1 MINNR
6 NRGISRLGLI
16 FNMSVNATTEMRNKN
31 GPHPSTI
38 PTIKRTT
45 ELVSTSAKPL
55 KRPGEGET
63 CVVDD
68 ETCVIDCETCVVD
81 GETWVIDCET
91 CVVDDETCVIDCETC
106 VVDDETCV
114 IDCET
119 CVVDDE
125 TCVIDCETCVV
136 DDETCVIDCET
147 CVVDPT
153 SAGSATIAPTDPE
166 NVLLGAAIIKAI
178 PTKIIV

>member
-1 MINNR
+1 MMNNR

-38 PTIKRTT
+38 PTRKRTT
-45 ELVSTSAKPL
+45 ELVSTSVQPL
-55 KRPGEGET
+55 KRPGEGKT
-63 CVVDD
+63 C
-68 ETCVIDCETCVVD
+68 
-81 GETWVIDCET
+81 VIDCET

>member
-16 FNMSVNATTEMRNKN
+16 FNMSVNATTEMRNRN
-31 GPHPSTI
+31 GHHPSTI

-81 GETWVIDCET
+81 
-91 CVVDDETCVIDCETC
+91 DETCVIDCETC

-119 CVVDDE
+119 CVVDEETCGMDSE
-125 TCVIDCETCVV
+125 TCVDVDEILLV
-136 DDETCVIDCET
+136 DDDASRV
-147 CVVDPT
+147 
-153 SAGSATIAPTDPE
+153 AP
-166 NVLLGAAIIKAI
+166 
-178 PTKIIV
+178 

>member
-1 MINNR
+1 MMNNR

-81 GETWVIDCET
+81 
-91 CVVDDETCVIDCETC
+91 
-106 VVDDETCV
+106 
-114 IDCET
+114 
-119 CVVDDE
+119 
-125 TCVIDCETCVV
+125 
-136 DDETCVIDCET
+136 DETCVIDCET

>member
-1 MINNR
+1 
-6 NRGISRLGLI
+6 
-16 FNMSVNATTEMRNKN
+16 MSVNATTEMRNKN

-68 ETCVIDCETCVVD
+68 ETCVIDL
-81 GETWVIDCET
+81 ET
-91 CVVDDETCVIDCETC
+91 CVVDDETCVIDRETC

-114 IDCET
+114 IDRET

>member
-1 MINNR
+1 MMNNR

-38 PTIKRTT
+38 PTRKRTT
-45 ELVSTSAKPL
+45 ELVSTSVQPL
-55 KRPGEGET
+55 KRPGEGK
-63 CVVDD
+63 
-68 ETCVIDCETCVVD
+68 
-81 GETWVIDCET
+81 T

-136 DDETCVIDCET
+136 G
-147 CVVDPT
+147 PT